1 MEAISGE
8 VLKRWTFI
16 IITQTNF
23 VHVRGEEE
31 IVKRNKIYA

>member
-8 VLKRWTFI
+8 VLKRWTF